1 MCFEFS
7 CSSQLLSSADL
18 TFPVFLEC
26 TFTTSVY
33 IMDFVISCLLGLRLK
48 RCSCLQPGLPQIH
61 SSYGYTNMFSIVQPE
76 MRFNVIWPLP
86 TLLPHFLGADE
97 GISVD
102 IIIKRF
108 C

>member
-1 MCFEFS
+1 MYLYHLCLHYGLCHF
-7 CSSQLLSSADL
+7 LLVGSTAQ
-18 TFPVFLEC
+18 TV
-26 TFTTSVY
+26 
-33 IMDFVISCLLGLRLK
+33 LLPTAWAA
-48 RCSCLQPGLPQIH
+48 SN
-61 SSYGYTNMFSIVQPE
+61 SSYGHTNMFSIVQPE